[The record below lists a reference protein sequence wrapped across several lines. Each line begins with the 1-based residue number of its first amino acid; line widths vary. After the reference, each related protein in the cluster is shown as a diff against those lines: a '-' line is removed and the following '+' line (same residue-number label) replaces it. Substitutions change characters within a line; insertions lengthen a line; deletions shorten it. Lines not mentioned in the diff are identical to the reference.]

1 MKAKKPKK
9 VTNVYWSNINT
20 DWRLSSDPIK
30 ENSQYDRLLNLEQ
43 PSLAH
48 SFPTSISD
56 WEKFNM
62 NYRSCLQSL
71 EICELASSELLN
83 IIKGEGDQEK
93 MIQRNIEPSDRDN
106 LIKYLAMTQEANGV
120 SDEKRSMRTAQAGL
134 INTQALR
141 SKANIMFRNLCLAI
155 KLIKYWADMQ
165 TKQAKA

>member
-30 ENSQYDRLLNLEQ
+30 VNSQYDRLLNWEQ
-43 PSLAH
+43 PSLAY

-56 WEKFNM
+56 WAKFNM

-93 MIQRNIEPSDRDN
+93 VMQRNIEPCGRDN
-106 LIKYLAMTQEANGV
+106 IFKYLAMTQEANGV
-120 SDEKRSMRTAQAGL
+120 SDELL
-134 INTQALR
+134 IDAYCASRINQYSGSSIE
-141 SKANIMFRNLCLAI
+141 SKYNVPKFMLG
-155 KLIKYWADMQ
+155 Y
-165 TKQAKA
+165 